1 MARGKPKREKA
12 AIPASYI
19 RPRALPDGR
28 TSYNVRAYDPATRTC
43 KTLGTFKT
51 RRAAERAF
59 KKGAEALVAN
69 ARPEPPPDVAPT
81 ASAELDEPRPLPSV
95 SKKRAR
101 SPRPPR
107 ASGRERRSSP
117 SAAAELTSQNKR
129 RRKTKNAKNAKN
141 ETAGVRRGGAR
152 AAEKTPEDPRRP
164 APPGGRRVSAVFRTL
179 ASAAAAVSPFANL
192 DVQDVQER
200 REPNRRASGSPEGA
214 SASSRRGALARTFST
229 PAATPPLD
237 AVAAAPVAM
246 GGGDMWSRVCAFVRG
261 GEYPVPVPGLLD
273 DAPGDPGAFRD
284 EGVPGDVPGDA
295 RDSPGPAERLAA
307 FLESA
312 VRRLRG
318 GGGAAAGLE
327 GRPAGVAVK
336 TRGMTVTVDVRR
348 E

>member
-1 MARGKPKREKA
+1 MARGKPKREKK

-19 RPRALPDGR
+19 RPRALPNGR
-28 TSYNVRAYDPATRTC
+28 KSYNVRAYNPATRTC

-81 ASAELDEPRPLPSV
+81 ASAELDDPRPLPSV

-129 RRKTKNAKNAKN
+129 RRKTKNAKN
-141 ETAGVRRGGAR
+141 ETAGVQRGGAR
-152 AAEKTPEDPRRP
+152 AAEKTPGP

-214 SASSRRGALARTFST
+214 SESSRRGAVARTFST

-237 AVAAAPVAM
+237 AVAAAPVSM
-246 GGGDMWSRVCAFVRG
+246 GGGDMWSRVCAFIRG

-273 DAPGDPGAFRD
+273 DAPGDPGVFRD

-295 RDSPGPAERLAA
+295 RDSPGPAECLAA

-318 GGGAAAGLE
+318 GGGGAGLE
-327 GRPAGVAVK
+327 GRPAGVAVRA
-336 TRGMTVTVDVRR
+336 RGITVTVDVRPG

>member
-19 RPRALPDGR
+19 RPRELPNGR

-51 RRAAERAF
+51 KRAAERAF

-81 ASAELDEPRPLPSV
+81 ASAELDDPRPLPSV

-101 SPRPPR
+101 SPPPPR
-107 ASGRERRSSP
+107 ASARERRSSP
-117 SAAAELTSQNKR
+117 SAAAERTSLNKR
-129 RRKTKNAKNAKN
+129 RRKTKNAKN
-141 ETAGVRRGGAR
+141 ETD
-152 AAEKTPEDPRRP
+152 AAEKTPGEDP
-164 APPGGRRVSAVFRTL
+164 APPKSRRVSAVFRTL

-200 REPNRRASGSPEGA
+200 REPNMNRRASGSPEGA
-214 SASSRRGALARTFST
+214 SESSRRGAVARTFST

-237 AVAAAPVAM
+237 AVAAAPVST
-246 GGGDMWSRVCAFVRG
+246 GGGDVWSRICAFVRG
-261 GEYPVPVPGLLD
+261 GEYPVPVPGLLE
-273 DAPGDPGAFRD
+273 DAPSEPGVPRD
-284 EGVPGDVPGDA
+284 EGVPEDRDA

-318 GGGAAAGLE
+318 GGAAAAGLE

>member
-19 RPRALPDGR
+19 RPRELPNGR

-51 RRAAERAF
+51 KRAAERAF

-81 ASAELDEPRPLPSV
+81 ASAELDDPRPLPSV

-101 SPRPPR
+101 SPPPPR
-107 ASGRERRSSP
+107 ASARERRSSP
-117 SAAAELTSQNKR
+117 SAAAERTSLNKR
-129 RRKTKNAKNAKN
+129 RRKTKNAKN
-141 ETAGVRRGGAR
+141 ETD
-152 AAEKTPEDPRRP
+152 AAEKTPGP
-164 APPGGRRVSAVFRTL
+164 APPRGRRVSAVFRTL

-200 REPNRRASGSPEGA
+200 RDPNRRASGSPEGA
-214 SASSRRGALARTFST
+214 SESSRRGAVARTFST

-237 AVAAAPVAM
+237 AVAAAPVSMVSM
-246 GGGDMWSRVCAFVRG
+246 GGGDVWSRICAFVRG
-261 GEYPVPVPGLLD
+261 GEYPVPVPGLLE
-273 DAPGDPGAFRD
+273 DAPSEPGVPRD
-284 EGVPGDVPGDA
+284 EGVPEDRDA

-318 GGGAAAGLE
+318 GGAAAAGLE

>member
-19 RPRALPDGR
+19 RPRELPNGR

-51 RRAAERAF
+51 KRAAERAF

-81 ASAELDEPRPLPSV
+81 ASAELDDPRPLPSV

-101 SPRPPR
+101 SPPPPR
-107 ASGRERRSSP
+107 ASARERRSSP
-117 SAAAELTSQNKR
+117 SAAAERTSLNKR
-129 RRKTKNAKNAKN
+129 RRKTKNAKN
-141 ETAGVRRGGAR
+141 ETD
-152 AAEKTPEDPRRP
+152 AAEKTPGP
-164 APPGGRRVSAVFRTL
+164 APPRGRRVSAVFRTL

-200 REPNRRASGSPEGA
+200 RDPNRRASGSPEGA
-214 SASSRRGALARTFST
+214 SESSRRGAVARTFST

-237 AVAAAPVAM
+237 AVAAAPVSMVSM
-246 GGGDMWSRVCAFVRG
+246 GGGDVWNRICAFVRG
-261 GEYPVPVPGLLD
+261 GEYPVPVPGLLE
-273 DAPGDPGAFRD
+273 DAPSEPGVPRD
-284 EGVPGDVPGDA
+284 EGVPEDRDA

-318 GGGAAAGLE
+318 GGAAAAGLE